1 MFWDYLESTLQ
12 LILTIVMLLGC
23 LFQYINSKKRG
34 WIYLVLFFLGTLVS
48 SYHWTA
54 YLIIMGEQPNTTD
67 AISYIGWNFAF
78 AALLLL
84 LWQLKTQ
91 EERRYFHP
99 LMLLPIPINIYQLTL
114 YLPFGGEA
122 NSIYQVTVL
131 TAVACL
137 ALQSILWHRKRK
149 QDGPEKILPAIAAL
163 YFVCCEFAMW
173 TTSCFGEPIGKLY
186 YLFSILASLGYFFLL
201 WSVRRYYRVDN
212 QTDEIS
218 GVQRENILKAVY
230 FTMVVLLCAF
240 GGIIV
245 GNWMR
250 DTITASQ
257 QEGSGISAY
266 DTIPVVLLV
275 FSLIIVI
282 FAVATLIIARFSSRT
297 EGAGKTVPA
306 DGETSGDLKYAELAE
321 SPDHRTGGKDTTAF
335 RTEKSRRSNLILP
348 LLIILCLMIGMV
360 VYTSQVINQVTVTN
374 LHEVGEDRI
383 SGVSAELETYLDS
396 NKSVVRVAADTVD
409 YMVRTGSTTEE
420 ILKYIQEETAI
431 LAKQFNEN
439 YTGLY
444 GYIKGEYLDGLA
456 WEPPEGYEPT
466 QRAWYTEAVDGAG
479 EIIIVPPYLDAQTG
493 DIVISICRQLTDKKN
508 VLSLD
513 MTMNNIQEMAKDL
526 KIREKG
532 FGFIMNRDG
541 MIIAH
546 ADEEKKGTYLTETE
560 EEKEFMRRVL
570 ETRDGYFEMDIEGK
584 SSTVFVRPILDQ
596 WFVIIAI
603 SNEELYAE
611 HWKQLTVNVL
621 MCTMIFIL
629 IAIFYYLGNK
639 NEQNFSRRMEE
650 MKIEEQRQ
658 AYETRVLK
666 LEKEAADQAN
676 KAKSDFLA
684 EMSHEIRTPI
694 NAVLGMN
701 EMILRECERTEDG
714 LPGADHEDAFR
725 SIGSCAANIENAGN
739 NLLAIINDILDFSK
753 IEAGRMEISEG
764 RYELSSLLSD
774 VSNMV
779 SFRAREKGLD
789 FRIDADEA
797 IPDALYGDKVRV
809 RQVITNLLSNAV
821 KYTDRGSIRLQ
832 VRSEEKKYT
841 AGGAITLLITVA
853 DTGIG
858 IREEEIGSLF
868 EKFQR
873 LDLTRNS
880 TIEGTGLGLAITHS
894 LVTMMDG
901 TISVE
906 SEYGKGSAFT
916 VTLPQK
922 VVSCEPMGNIKA
934 TEAGRGT
941 GAKKYRES
949 FRAPE
954 ARILIV
960 DDTLM
965 NLEVTVGL
973 LKKTGVRTDTAQSG
987 QEALQLLKKTA
998 YDAVIMD
1005 QRMPGMDGTEVLRR
1019 LRGMPDHPNEK
1030 TPVIC
1035 MTADAIIGARER
1047 YTAEGFTDY
1056 LPKPVSSETLE
1067 RMLLKYLPK
1076 EKVTKVRQAET
1087 DITETMPESIP
1098 EDRYRP
1104 LQEAGMNAGTGLA
1117 YCQQDAAFYESLLKE
1132 YARSAP
1138 EKSRNMQQYFESRDW
1153 KQYGIQ
1159 VHALKSTSRMIG
1171 AETLAKAAEALEKAA
1186 KEENGSYITSHHSGT
1201 MEQYRITAEAAAKVA
1216 GTDGMDE
1223 PEDEILEFAPEE

>member
-12 LILTIVMLLGC
+12 LILTIVMLLGS

-54 YLIIMGEQPNTTD
+54 YLIIMGEQPNTAD

-78 AALLLL
+78 VALLLL
-84 LWQLKTQ
+84 LWRLKTPD
-91 EERRYFHP
+91 ERRYFHP

-114 YLPFGGEA
+114 YLPFGGEV

-137 ALQSILWHRKRK
+137 ALQSILWHGKRK
-149 QDGPEKILPAIAAL
+149 KDGPEKILPSIAAL
-163 YFVCCEFAMW
+163 VFVCCEFAMW
-173 TTSCFGEPIGKLY
+173 TTSCFEKPIGNLY
-186 YLFSILASLGYFFLL
+186 YLFSILASLDYIFLL
-201 WSVRRYYRVDN
+201 WSVRRYHGTEK
-212 QTDEIS
+212 QGDEIS
-218 GVQRENILKAVY
+218 GIQRENILRAVY

-250 DTITASQ
+250 DTITASL
-257 QEGSGISAY
+257 QEESGVRAY
-266 DTIPVVLLV
+266 DTIPVVLVV

-282 FAVATLIIARFSSRT
+282 FAVATLIVSYFGSRM
-297 EGAGKTVPA
+297 EEEDKTVPA
-306 DGETSGDLKYAELAE
+306 E
-321 SPDHRTGGKDTTAF
+321 GGSRDIPEYTERQQARDDRAGRKKTAAF
-335 RTEKSRRSNLILP
+335 RTGKNRRNNLILP

-360 VYTSQVINQVTVTN
+360 VYTSQVISRVTVTN

-396 NKSVVRVAADTVD
+396 NKSVVRVTADTVD
-409 YMVRTGSTTEE
+409 YMVRTGSTTGE
-420 ILKYIQEETAI
+420 ILKYLQEETAI
-431 LAKQFNEN
+431 LAEQFNEN

-444 GYIKGEYLDGLA
+444 GYIQGRYLDGLA
-456 WEPPEGYEPT
+456 WVPPEGYEPT

-479 EIIIVPPYLDAQTG
+479 EIIIVSPYLDAQTG
-493 DIVISICRQLTDKKN
+493 DIVISICRQLTDKKD

-513 MTMNNIQEMAKDL
+513 MTMNNIQEMVKEL

-532 FGFIMNRDG
+532 FGFILNRDG

-560 EEKEFMRRVL
+560 EEKEFASRVL
-570 ETRDGYFEMDIEGK
+570 QTRDGYFEIDIEGK

-629 IAIFYYLGNK
+629 IAVFYYLGNK

-650 MKIEEQRQ
+650 MKMEEQRQ

-701 EMILRECERTEDG
+701 EMILRECERAEDG

-725 SIGSCAANIENAGN
+725 SISSCAANIENAGN

-753 IEAGRMEISEG
+753 IEAGRMEITEG

-779 SFRAREKGLD
+779 SFRAREKGLE
-789 FRIDADEA
+789 FRVDADEE
-797 IPDALYGDKVRV
+797 IPEALYGDKVRV

-821 KYTDRGSIRLQ
+821 KYTEQGSIRLQ
-832 VRSEEKKYT
+832 VRSKEKKYT
-841 AGGAITLLITVA
+841 AGGTVTLLITVF

-858 IREEEIGSLF
+858 IREEDIGNLF
-868 EKFQR
+868 GKFQR

-901 TISVE
+901 TIRVE

-934 TEAGRGT
+934 TEAGCGT
-941 GAKKYRES
+941 GAKKYRAS
-949 FRAPE
+949 FRAPG
-954 ARILIV
+954 ARVLIV

-965 NLEVTVGL
+965 NLEVTAGL
-973 LKKTGVRTDTAQSG
+973 LKKTGIRSDTAQSG
-987 QEALQLLKKTA
+987 PEALRLLEKTA

-1019 LRGMPDHPNEK
+1019 LRGMTDNPNEK

-1056 LPKPVSSETLE
+1056 LPKPVSGETLE

-1076 EKVTKVRQAET
+1076 EKVTEMRQTEAEPA
-1087 DITETMPESIP
+1087 ITLPASIT
-1098 EDRYRP
+1098 EDRYLP
-1104 LQEAGMNAGTGLA
+1104 LREAGMNAGTGLA
-1117 YCQQDAAFYESLLKE
+1117 YCQQDTAFYESLLKE

-1138 EKSRNMQQYFESRDW
+1138 EKTRNLQQYFESRDW

-1186 KEENGSYITSHHSGT
+1186 KEENGTYITNHHAGT
-1201 MEQYRITAEAAAKVA
+1201 MEQYRITAEAAARVA
-1216 GTDGMDE
+1216 GTDGSDE

>member
-1 MFWDYLESTLQ
+1 MQSGTGNMRNG
-12 LILTIVMLLGC
+12 TRRNN
-23 LFQYINSKKRG
+23 LFI
-34 WIYLVLFFLGTLVS
+34 
-48 SYHWTA
+48 
-54 YLIIMGEQPNTTD
+54 
-67 AISYIGWNFAF
+67 
-78 AALLLL
+78 
-84 LWQLKTQ
+84 
-91 EERRYFHP
+91 
-99 LMLLPIPINIYQLTL
+99 
-114 YLPFGGEA
+114 
-122 NSIYQVTVL
+122 
-131 TAVACL
+131 
-137 ALQSILWHRKRK
+137 
-149 QDGPEKILPAIAAL
+149 
-163 YFVCCEFAMW
+163 
-173 TTSCFGEPIGKLY
+173 
-186 YLFSILASLGYFFLL
+186 
-201 WSVRRYYRVDN
+201 
-212 QTDEIS
+212 
-218 GVQRENILKAVY
+218 
-230 FTMVVLLCAF
+230 
-240 GGIIV
+240 
-245 GNWMR
+245 
-250 DTITASQ
+250 
-257 QEGSGISAY
+257 
-266 DTIPVVLLV
+266 
-275 FSLIIVI
+275 
-282 FAVATLIIARFSSRT
+282 
-297 EGAGKTVPA
+297 
-306 DGETSGDLKYAELAE
+306 
-321 SPDHRTGGKDTTAF
+321 
-335 RTEKSRRSNLILP
+335 P
-348 LLIILCLMIGMV
+348 LLIILCLMVAMV
-360 VYTSQVINQVTVTN
+360 LYTSRVINKVSVANIQ
-374 LHEVGEDRI
+374 EVGEDKI
-383 SGVSAELETYLDS
+383 SGVTAQLENYLDTT
-396 NKSVVRVAADTVD
+396 KSLLWVTADTVD
-409 YMVRTGSTTEE
+409 HMVRNGGNTEQ
-420 ILKYIQEETAI
+420 ILRYIVEETQRQ
-431 LAKQFNEN
+431 KEKFNEN
-439 YTGLY
+439 FTGIY
-444 GYIKGEYLDGLA
+444 GYIMGEYLDGLN
-456 WEPPEGYEPT
+456 WEPPEGYDPV
-466 QRAWYTEAVDGAG
+466 QRGWYADAVEARG
-479 EIIIVPPYLDAQTG
+479 ETTIVSPYVDAQTG
-493 DIVISICRQLTDKKN
+493 DVVITICRQLSNPAD
-508 VLSLD
+508 VLAVD
-513 MTMNNIQEMAKDL
+513 VMMNDIQDTVSELQIKG
-526 KIREKG
+526 KG
-532 FGFIMNRDG
+532 FGFIVNKDG

-546 ADEEKKGTYLTETE
+546 PDESRKGAYLTETE
-560 EEKEFMRRVL
+560 DRQLFMEKVL
-570 ETRDGYFEMDIEGK
+570 ATRNGNFEMEIDGKQRTIFVSDIQ
-584 SSTVFVRPILDQ
+584 DQ
-596 WFVIIAI
+596 WYVIISV

-611 HWKQLTVNVL
+611 HWQQLTVNVL
-621 MCTMIFIL
+621 ICSIIFIL
-629 IAIFYYLGNK
+629 IALFYYLGHK

-998 YDAVIMD
+998 YYAVIMD
-1005 QRMPGMDGTEVLRR
+1005 QRLRGMDGKEVLRR